1 MELQKD
7 FTNMGVYFTP
17 KDVNKIL
24 LEIQKQFSQ
33 IILLRNKVISLQ
45 EDLQKIANEG
55 SKFSNFIAKKQ
66 ELNSAVSRL
75 YKEIEGLEKRGIMIK
90 SVDDGLLDFPSLRF
104 DEEVWL
110 CWKYGES
117 EIKFWHGRDE
127 GFMGR
132 KPLASA
138 SIIEP

>member
-17 KDVNKIL
+17 QDVNKIL
-24 LEIQKQFSQ
+24 PEIQKQFSQ

-45 EDLQKIANEG
+45 EDLQKITNEE

>member
-7 FTNMGVYFTP
+7 FTTMGVYFTP
-17 KDVNKIL
+17 LDANKIL
-24 LEIQKQFSQ
+24 PEIQKQFSQ
-33 IILLRNKVISLQ
+33 MILLRNKVISLQ
-45 EDLQKIANEG
+45 EDLQKMANEE

-66 ELNSAVSRL
+66 ELNRAVSRL
-75 YKEIEGLEKRGIMIK
+75 YKEIEGLENRGIMIK

-117 EIKFWHGRDE
+117 EIKFWHRRDE

>member
-7 FTNMGVYFTP
+7 FTTMGVYFTP

-45 EDLQKIANEG
+45 EDLQKITNEG
-55 SKFSNFIAKKQ
+55 SKLGTFIAKKQ
-66 ELNSAVSRL
+66 ELNREVSRL
-75 YKEIEGLEKRGIMIK
+75 YKEIEGLEKQGIMIK

>member
-7 FTNMGVYFTP
+7 FNNMGVYFTP

-45 EDLQKIANEG
+45 EDLQKITNEG
-55 SKFSNFIAKKQ
+55 SKLGTFIAKKQ
-66 ELNSAVSRL
+66 ELNREVSRL
-75 YKEIEGLEKRGIMIK
+75 YKEIEGLEKQGIMIK

-117 EIKFWHGRDE
+117 EIKFWHRRDE

>member
-17 KDVNKIL
+17 QDVNKIL
-24 LEIQKQFSQ
+24 PEIQKQFSQ

-45 EDLQKIANEG
+45 EDLQKITNEG

-75 YKEIEGLEKRGIMIK
+75 YKEIEGLEKRVIMIK

>member
-45 EDLQKIANEG
+45 EDLQKITNEG
-55 SKFSNFIAKKQ
+55 SKFGNFIAKKQ
-66 ELNSAVSRL
+66 ELNSVVSRL

-117 EIKFWHGRDE
+117 ELKFWHGRDE

>member
-1 MELQKD
+1 
-7 FTNMGVYFTP
+7 MGVYFTP
-17 KDVNKIL
+17 QDVNRIL
-24 LEIQKQFSQ
+24 PEIQKQFSQ

-45 EDLQKIANEG
+45 EDLQKMANEG
-55 SKFSNFIAKKQ
+55 SRFSNFIAKKH
-66 ELNSAVSRL
+66 ELNRAVSRL
-75 YKEIEGLEKRGIMIK
+75 YKEIEELEKRGIMIK

-138 SIIEP
+138 SVIEP

>member
-7 FTNMGVYFTP
+7 FTTMGVYFTP
-17 KDVNKIL
+17 LDANKIL
-24 LEIQKQFSQ
+24 PEIQKQFSQ

-45 EDLQKIANEG
+45 EDLQKMANEE

-66 ELNSAVSRL
+66 ELNRAVSRL
-75 YKEIEGLEKRGIMIK
+75 YKEIEGLENRGIMIK

>member
-1 MELQKD
+1 
-7 FTNMGVYFTP
+7 MGVYFTP
-17 KDVNKIL
+17 LDANKIL
-24 LEIQKQFSQ
+24 PEIQKQFSQ

-45 EDLQKIANEG
+45 EDLQKITNEG

>member
-1 MELQKD
+1 
-7 FTNMGVYFTP
+7 MGVYFTP
-17 KDVNKIL
+17 LDANKIL
-24 LEIQKQFSQ
+24 PEIQKQFSQ

-45 EDLQKIANEG
+45 EDLQKITNEG

-66 ELNSAVSRL
+66 ELNSAVSKL

>member
-17 KDVNKIL
+17 QDVNKIL
-24 LEIQKQFSQ
+24 PEIQKQFSQ

-45 EDLQKIANEG
+45 EDLQKITNEG

-66 ELNSAVSRL
+66 ELNSMVSRL

>member
-1 MELQKD
+1 
-7 FTNMGVYFTP
+7 MGVYFTP
-17 KDVNKIL
+17 LDANKIL
-24 LEIQKQFSQ
+24 PEIQKQFSQ

-45 EDLQKIANEG
+45 EDLQKMANEEP
-55 SKFSNFIAKKQ
+55 KFSNFIAKKQ
-66 ELNSAVSRL
+66 ELNRAVSRL
-75 YKEIEGLEKRGIMIK
+75 YKEIEGLENRGIMIK

-127 GFMGR
+127 RFMGR

>member
-17 KDVNKIL
+17 QDVNKIL
-24 LEIQKQFSQ
+24 PEIQKQFSQ

-45 EDLQKIANEG
+45 EDLQKITNEG
-55 SKFSNFIAKKQ
+55 SKFGNFIAKKQ

-110 CWKYGES
+110 CWKYGEIK
-117 EIKFWHGRDE
+117 IKFWHGRDE

>member
-17 KDVNKIL
+17 LDANKIL
-24 LEIQKQFSQ
+24 PEIQKQFSQ

-45 EDLQKIANEG
+45 EDLQKMANEE
-55 SKFSNFIAKKQ
+55 SRFSNFIAKKQ
-66 ELNSAVSRL
+66 ELNRAVSRL
-75 YKEIEGLEKRGIMIK
+75 YKEIEGLENRGIMIK

>member
-17 KDVNKIL
+17 QDVNKIL
-24 LEIQKQFSQ
+24 PEIQKQFSQ
-33 IILLRNKVISLQ
+33 IILLRNKVIYLQ
-45 EDLQKIANEG
+45 EDLQKITNEG
-55 SKFSNFIAKKQ
+55 SKLGTFIAKKQ
-66 ELNSAVSRL
+66 ELNREVSRL
-75 YKEIEGLEKRGIMIK
+75 YKEIEGLEKQGIMIK

-138 SIIEP
+138 NIIEP

>member
-17 KDVNKIL
+17 QDVNKIL
-24 LEIQKQFSQ
+24 PEIQKQISQ
-33 IILLRNKVISLQ
+33 IILLRNKIISLQ
-45 EDLQKIANEG
+45 EDLQKITNEG
-55 SKFSNFIAKKQ
+55 SKLGTFIAKKQ
-66 ELNSAVSRL
+66 ELNREVSRL

>member
-45 EDLQKIANEG
+45 EDLQKITNEG
-55 SKFSNFIAKKQ
+55 SKLGTFIAKKQ
-66 ELNSAVSRL
+66 ELNREVSRL
-75 YKEIEGLEKRGIMIK
+75 YKEIEGLEKQGIMIK

-110 CWKYGES
+110 CWKYGEI

-138 SIIEP
+138 SIIEH

>member
-7 FTNMGVYFTP
+7 FNNMGVYFTP

-45 EDLQKIANEG
+45 EDLQKITNEG
-55 SKFSNFIAKKQ
+55 SKLGTFIAKKQ
-66 ELNSAVSRL
+66 ELNREVSRL

>member
-17 KDVNKIL
+17 QDVNKIL
-24 LEIQKQFSQ
+24 PEIQKQFSQ

-45 EDLQKIANEG
+45 EDLQKITNEG
-55 SKFSNFIAKKQ
+55 SKFGNFIAKKQ

-117 EIKFWHGRDE
+117 EIKFWHRRDE

>member
-17 KDVNKIL
+17 QDVNKIL
-24 LEIQKQFSQ
+24 PEIQKQFSQ

-45 EDLQKIANEG
+45 EDLQKITNEG
-55 SKFSNFIAKKQ
+55 PKFSNFIAKKQ

-132 KPLASA
+132 KPLSSA

>member
-7 FTNMGVYFTP
+7 FNNMGVYFTP

-45 EDLQKIANEG
+45 EDLQKITNEG
-55 SKFSNFIAKKQ
+55 SKLGTFIAKKQ
-66 ELNSAVSRL
+66 ELNREVSRL
-75 YKEIEGLEKRGIMIK
+75 YKEIEGLEKQGIMIK

-132 KPLASA
+132 KPLAST

>member
-17 KDVNKIL
+17 QDVNKIL
-24 LEIQKQFSQ
+24 PEIQKQFSQ

-45 EDLQKIANEG
+45 EDLQKITNEG

-132 KPLASA
+132 KPLSGA

>member
-7 FTNMGVYFTP
+7 LTNMGVYFTP
-17 KDVNKIL
+17 QDVNRVL
-24 LEIQKQFSQ
+24 PEIQKQFSQ

-45 EDLQKIANEG
+45 EDLQKMANEG
-55 SKFSNFIAKKQ
+55 SRFSNFIAKKQ
-66 ELNSAVSRL
+66 ELNRAVSRL
-75 YKEIEGLEKRGIMIK
+75 YKEIEELEKRGIMIK

-138 SIIEP
+138 SVIEP

>member
-1 MELQKD
+1 MESQKD
-7 FTNMGVYFTP
+7 FTSMGVYFTP
-17 KDVNKIL
+17 QDVNKIL
-24 LEIQKQFSQ
+24 PEIQKQFSQ

-45 EDLQKIANEG
+45 EDLQKTANEG
-55 SKFSNFIAKKQ
+55 SKFSIFIAKKQ
-66 ELNSAVSRL
+66 ELNRAVYRL
-75 YKEIEGLEKRGIMIK
+75 CKDIEGLEKRGIMIK

>member
-45 EDLQKIANEG
+45 EDLQKITNEG
-55 SKFSNFIAKKQ
+55 SKLGTFIAKKQ
-66 ELNSAVSRL
+66 ELNREVSRL
-75 YKEIEGLEKRGIMIK
+75 YKEIEGLEKQGIMIK

>member
-1 MELQKD
+1 
-7 FTNMGVYFTP
+7 MGVYFTP

-45 EDLQKIANEG
+45 EDLQKITNEG
-55 SKFSNFIAKKQ
+55 SKLGTFIAKKQ
-66 ELNSAVSRL
+66 ELNREVSRL
-75 YKEIEGLEKRGIMIK
+75 YKEIEGLEKQGIMIK